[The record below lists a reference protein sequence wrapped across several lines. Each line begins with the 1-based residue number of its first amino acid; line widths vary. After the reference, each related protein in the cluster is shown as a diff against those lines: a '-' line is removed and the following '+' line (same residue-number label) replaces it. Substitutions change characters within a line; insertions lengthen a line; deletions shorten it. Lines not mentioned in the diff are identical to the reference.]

1 MRLRLF
7 RAPVMAAA
15 MAQVRRELGVD
26 AIILS
31 SRRVD
36 GGIEVT
42 AGLDDD
48 QDLPPPLAI
57 PPAQQAGPVAEA
69 PAPDAMAMGS
79 LAWHGVP
86 KPLAHRLQGG
96 PLAFALSA
104 VLRFAPLRLAADDP
118 PVLLV
123 GPPGA
128 GKTLTTARLA
138 TRLVLAGRTPVVVTA
153 DARRAG
159 AAEQLAAFTR
169 ILNLDLLAASHPTAL
184 ARALDQARGKAGGK
198 AGDKAGSEQSPVL
211 INAPGTDPF
220 DAGDLAAMQALA
232 ASARALIVAV
242 LPAGMDAAESA
253 EMAAAYA
260 AAGATAIIATRLDLA
275 RRLGGVLAAA
285 ASGLPLAELGIG
297 PGAAD
302 GLIPA
307 TPGWLARRLAV
318 AGNPKDGTSRE
329 RCP

>member
-7 RAPVMAAA
+7 RAPAMAAA
-15 MAQVRRELGVD
+15 MTQVRRELGAE

-48 QDLPPPLAI
+48 QDLPPPL
-57 PPAQQAGPVAEA
+57 PPPPIAVPDQRAGPAAEA
-69 PAPDAMAMGS
+69 PASDTPASDTMAMGS

-86 KPLAHRLQGG
+86 RPLAHRLQAG

-104 VLRFAPLRLAADDP
+104 VLRFVPLRLAADDP
-118 PVLLV
+118 PLLLV

-138 TRLVLAGRTPVVVTA
+138 TRLVLAGQTPVVVTA

-184 ARALDQARGKAGGK
+184 ARALDQARGKPGG
-198 AGDKAGSEQSPVL
+198 GQSPVL
-211 INAPGTDPF
+211 IDAPGTDPF

-232 ASARALIVAV
+232 ASAGARTVAV

-260 AAGATAIIATRLDLA
+260 AAGATALIATRLDLA
-275 RRLGGVLAAA
+275 RRLGGVIAAA

-307 TPGWLARRLAV
+307 TPGWLAKRLAI
-318 AGNPKDGTSRE
+318 AGMPKE
-329 RCP
+329 QCP